1 VRYVPRDRYLTEAEF
16 ALLDAA
22 LPERRRTWVHF
33 AVYTGARA
41 SEVEAVRWDRHVNL
55 DGRQIILPGTK
66 TAKSHRKIALAEPL
80 AEILSAEAR
89 RDGPVVEPCPNVR
102 RDLAAACKRA
112 GISRVSPN
120 DLRRTFA
127 SWLKQAGVDSMTVA
141 KLLGHTSSR
150 MVELVYGRLNDLTYQ
165 NAVAMLPSLPAT
177 PPAGSKWV
185 ANNGAPVRLDG
196 QMRQPKLPKF
206 SEVMVP
212 RGGIEP
218 PTRGFSVPCST
229 D

>member
-1 VRYVPRDRYLTEAEF
+1 
-16 ALLDAA
+16 
-22 LPERRRTWVHF
+22 
-33 AVYTGARA
+33 
-41 SEVEAVRWDRHVNL
+41 VNL

-66 TAKSHRKIALAEPL
+66 TAKSHRKIPLAVPL
-80 AEILSAEAR
+80 AEILSEEPR
-89 RDGPVVEPCPNVR
+89 RDGPVVEPWPNVR
-102 RDLAAACKRA
+102 RDLGAACRRA
-112 GISRVSPN
+112 GIIRVSPN

-150 MVELVYGRLNDLTYQ
+150 MVELVYGRLNDLTFQ
-165 NAVAMLPSLPAT
+165 NAVALLPSLPAT

-218 PTRGFSVPCST
+218 PTRGFSVP
-229 D
+229 

>member
-1 VRYVPRDRYLTEAEF
+1 MKPIVPMLGKIRNATSR
-16 ALLDAA
+16 
-22 LPERRRTWVHF
+22 
-33 AVYTGARA
+33 
-41 SEVEAVRWDRHVNL
+41 
-55 DGRQIILPGTK
+55 K

-80 AEILSAEAR
+80 AEILSEEAR
-89 RDGPVVEPCPNVR
+89 RDGPVVEPWPNVR

-150 MVELVYGRLNDLTYQ
+150 MVELVYGRLNDLTFQ
-165 NAVAMLPSLPAT
+165 NAVARLPSLPAT
-177 PPAGSKWV
+177 PRAGSKWV

-196 QMRQPKLPKF
+196 QMRQPELPKF